1 MRVIKGAGLIV
12 KAIALVVILGMFASV
27 ACVLS
32 HVAGAL
38 G

>member
-1 MRVIKGAGLIV
+1 MRLIKGAGLFAKV
-12 KAIALVVILGMFASV
+12 IALIFILSMFASV